1 MADIHTALDTGTP
14 LELGFIYE
22 HADSHGRFCPVDGQ
36 QRLTTLFL
44 VHLMVFAT
52 DPDAQKWLEDFTYE
66 TRVTSRRFFD
76 KLTRKRAC
84 LASTP
89 TPSSVIRDTTWYSPA
104 WNHDPTVQGALVML
118 DAIAEKMKLHDD
130 EQRRCTYA
138 RRLSSDEAPLR
149 FSFLSTNALGQADSL
164 YMRLNARGKP
174 LTPFETYKARL
185 DKACPEKLLL
195 TQQQERGAGETPR
208 HVKAKNFAGLAA
220 QHCARLVDTEDNA
233 TRIHVNAV
241 RGRTLRDGR
250 CLILPGDAQHPQIE
264 VTCGSDADDA
274 TRTYQVTAQTGGR
287 GSPRP
292 RGVPGRPGRCRHR
305 VRPHHR
311 PAHI

>member
-164 YMRLNARGKP
+164 SMRLNARGKP

-195 TQQQERGAGETPR
+195 TQKRREAQARRRATSRPRTSLASLRSTAPASSTRKITPR
-208 HVKAKNFAGLAA
+208 AYMSTQFAVGLFVMGGASSYPA
-220 QHCARLVDTEDNA
+220 TLSTHRSRSLV
-233 TRIHVNAV
+233 
-241 RGRTLRDGR
+241 
-250 CLILPGDAQHPQIE
+250 E
-264 VTCGSDADDA
+264 VTLTMPRAH
-274 TRTYQVTAQTGGR
+274 TR
-287 GSPRP
+287 
-292 RGVPGRPGRCRHR
+292 
-305 VRPHHR
+305 
-311 PAHI
+311 